1 MLNVSLHHNPRIVS
15 GLSIGRII
23 KKHNNI
29 FGFNR
34 LLKKK
39 KKQRKKNQKEKRK
52 KNKNKKKQ
60 IKKRKKKEK
69 RHQLKKNNKTN
80 NTTKN
85 KLKFKISI
93 SFDCFAVPEGK
104 KVVNNSIRK

>member
-15 GLSIGRII
+15 GYSIGRIMK

-39 KKQRKKNQKEKRK
+39 KKQRKKN
-52 KNKNKKKQ
+52 KNKK
-60 IKKRKKKEK
+60 E
-69 RHQLKKNNKTN
+69 LKKTN
-80 NTTKN
+80 
-85 KLKFKISI
+85 
-93 SFDCFAVPEGK
+93 
-104 KVVNNSIRK
+104 